1 MEQRSRLLTLNPT
14 LPSRGNPSR
23 ETAPRG
29 GFALLQNRYEAVAR
43 ALPNADR
50 IHGGKAKRDPVKS
63 LLALTALVIAA
74 GTVGY
79 FLVGWGS
86 DKAVSLGPPSRQT
99 TSTQAAQLTGNLP
112 SGRALDIWFAR
123 GGRLVEALRTHTAT
137 PRVAT
142 AALDALLA
150 GPTRAERAAGLRS
163 EIPRGTRLL
172 GVSIANGIARVDL
185 TSDYEAGAGSRSLQL
200 RLAQVVY
207 TLTQFATVTRVRFAL
222 DGTPVN
228 VFSGSGIVLDHP
240 VGRSAYKGLAPVASP
255 LAGSWRLLPSAPIPA
270 AAARASVWTGRELL
284 VLGRVHGAL
293 VFAAY
298 SPGARAWHR
307 LAPPRGAAP
316 GRYRAVWTGKQ
327 MLVWGRLAYAYTP
340 ASGRWRRL
348 PRSPVASAATVTWT
362 GRELVGWS
370 RSGGA
375 AYRPATGRWRALPP
389 APFLG
394 ASAWTGREL
403 IAVSGSLAAA
413 YRPADGWRALP
424 QLPEARQGA
433 SAVWDGHEL
442 LVIGGDDAPAIGLAY
457 DPRANSWHRLAPMDS
472 GRARSAVVW
481 TGRRLLLWGGETG
494 SPGAFGTPP
503 HGLAYDPRADRWSP
517 LPQAPLQGRLDP
529 VAAWTGR
536 SLIVWGGDAGFG
548 DGAAFTPR

>member
-1 MEQRSRLLTLNPT
+1 
-14 LPSRGNPSR
+14 
-23 ETAPRG
+23 
-29 GFALLQNRYEAVAR
+29 
-43 ALPNADR
+43 
-50 IHGGKAKRDPVKS
+50 VKS

-74 GTVGY
+74 GAVGY
-79 FLVGWGS
+79 YLAGWGS
-86 DKAVSLGPPSRQT
+86 DRAVSLGPPPRQT
-99 TSTQAAQLTGNLP
+99 TSTQAAQLAGSLP
-112 SGRALDIWFAR
+112 RGRALEVWFAR

-150 GPTRAERAAGLRS
+150 GPTRTERAAGLRS
-163 EIPRGTRLL
+163 EIPRETRLL
-172 GVSIANGIARVDL
+172 GVSIANGVARVDL

-207 TLTQFATVTRVRFAL
+207 TLTQFPTVTRVRFAL
-222 DGTPVN
+222 DGTPVS
-228 VFSGSGIVLDHP
+228 VFSGGGIVLDHP
-240 VGRSAYKGLAPVASP
+240 VGRSAYKGLAPVSSP
-255 LAGSWRLLPSAPIPA
+255 LAGSWQLLPSAPIPA
-270 AAARASVWTGRELL
+270 AGARTSVWTGRELL
-284 VLGRVHGAL
+284 VLGRVRGAL

-298 SPGARAWHR
+298 SPAARAWHR

-316 GRYRAVWTGKQ
+316 GRYRAVWAGNQ

-348 PRSPVASAATVTWT
+348 PRPPVASPSMTAWT

-370 RSGGA
+370 TSGGA
-375 AYRPATGRWRALPP
+375 AYRPATGRWHALPVP
-389 APFLG
+389 PFVG

-413 YRPADGWRALP
+413 YRPAGGWRALP
-424 QLPEARQGA
+424 RLPEARRGA

-442 LVIGGDDAPAIGLAY
+442 LVVGGNDAPAVGLAY
-457 DPRANSWHRLAPMDS
+457 DPEADTWRRLAPMDS
-472 GRARSAVVW
+472 GRARSAAVW

-494 SPGAFGTPP
+494 RPGAFVIPP

-517 LPQAPLQGRLDP
+517 LPQAPLRGRLDP
-529 VAAWTGR
+529 VGVWTGR
-536 SLIVWGGDAGFG
+536 ALLVWGGDPGLA
-548 DGAAFTPR
+548 DGAAFTPLSP

>member
-1 MEQRSRLLTLNPT
+1 
-14 LPSRGNPSR
+14 
-23 ETAPRG
+23 
-29 GFALLQNRYEAVAR
+29 
-43 ALPNADR
+43 
-50 IHGGKAKRDPVKS
+50 VKS

-74 GTVGY
+74 GAVGY
-79 FLVGWGS
+79 LLAGWGS
-86 DKAVSLGPPSRQT
+86 EKAVSLGPAPRQT
-99 TSTQAAQLTGNLP
+99 TSTQASQITGSLP
-112 SGRALDIWFAR
+112 SGRALEVWFAR
-123 GGRLVEALRTHTAT
+123 GGRLLEALRTHGAT

-150 GPTRAERAAGLRS
+150 GPTRAEQAAGLRS

-172 GVSIANGIARVDL
+172 GVTIAKGVGRVDL

-207 TLTQFATVTRVRFAL
+207 TLTQFPTVTRVRFAL
-222 DGTPVN
+222 DGTPVT
-228 VFSGSGIVLDHP
+228 GSGTVLDHP
-240 VGRSAYKGLAPVASP
+240 VGRGAFKSVAPVAAP
-255 LAGSWRLLPSAPIPA
+255 LAGSWRLLPTAPIPA

-284 VLGRVHGAL
+284 VLGRARGAL

-307 LAPPRGAAP
+307 LAPPQGAAP

-327 MLVWGRLAYAYTP
+327 MLVWGRIAYAYTP
-340 ASGRWRRL
+340 ESGRWRRL
-348 PRSPVASAATVTWT
+348 RRPPVASPSTVAWT

-370 RSGGA
+370 SSGGA
-375 AYRPATGRWRALPP
+375 AYRPATGRWRALPV

-413 YRPADGWRALP
+413 FRPRSGWRALP
-424 QLPEARQGA
+424 QPPEARRGA
-433 SAVWDGHEL
+433 SAVWDGYEL
-442 LVIGGDDAPAIGLAY
+442 LVVGGNDAPAIGLAY
-457 DPRANSWHRLAPMDS
+457 DPSSNSWRRLAPMDS

-481 TGRRLLLWGGETG
+481 TGKRLLLWGGETG
-494 SPGAFGTPP
+494 SPGGFGIPP

-536 SLIVWGGDAGFG
+536 SLIVWGGESGFA